1 MLHTPLQGL
10 TEELEHSMVLV
21 TFQKS
26 NYIPLQN
33 QGKRIKTIT
42 GTQNNFTTDL

>member
-10 TEELEHSMVLV
+10 TKELEHSKVSV

-26 NYIPLQN
+26 NYITLQN
-33 QGKRIKTIT
+33 QCKGIKTIT
-42 GTQNNFTTDL
+42 GTQNNFTTDP